1 MCLIAESFSFS
12 GGLAGMSMTKG
23 QILPLWIPC
32 GPPPLLISRAEV
44 ESRSTNTDS
53 FKASLYSTWNIYIP
67 CIYTYIHVYIYICMY
82 IYLSPMFFTNKYS
95 KSINPTY
102 WIQQP
107 IFLTWDGTKNTL
119 SSLQQTFCKSKN
131 ANCKDSPSF
140 IAQSWYTIAG
150 WFICSL

>member
-1 MCLIAESFSFS
+1 MMCLIAESFNFS
-12 GGLAGMSMTKG
+12 GGLAGILMTKG

-32 GPPPLLISRAEV
+32 GPPPLSAAGQKWNPGVQIQTYSKQASTPPLLHV
-44 ESRSTNTDS
+44 E
-53 FKASLYSTWNIYIP
+53 YIF
-67 CIYTYIHVYIYICMY
+67 HVYIYI
-82 IYLSPMFFTNKYS
+82 SPMFFTNKYS

-131 ANCKDSPSF
+131 ANCKDPSSF
-140 IAQSWYTIAG
+140 IAKSWYTIAG